1 MVHSYVNI
9 VDREEQEDEGEEEEE
24 DDEEDDEAEEVKDH
38 THNPHNCNMLPV
50 VFLFQLSPTCLR
62 CYGQRRL

>member
-24 DDEEDDEAEEVKDH
+24 DEEAEEVGDH